1 MNLKELMALALVLGG
16 WYVLTQ
22 VLLPKLGVGT

>member
-1 MNLKELMALALVLGG
+1 MSLRDLLTLALVLGG

-22 VLLPKLGVGT
+22 VLLPKMGVGT